1 MLVIFP
7 SILKKLVTLRVVGLY
22 TVQILQAKTRAP
34 ADSVPS
40 KQVGPASD
48 LLAI

>member
-1 MLVIFP
+1 MLVIYP
-7 SILKKLVTLRVVGLY
+7 SILKKLVTLRVVGLD

-34 ADSVPS
+34 ADSESSTP
-40 KQVGPASD
+40 VGPASD

>member
-1 MLVIFP
+1 MKPL
-7 SILKKLVTLRVVGLY
+7 TLRVVGLD

-34 ADSVPS
+34 AVSESS
-40 KQVGPASD
+40 KPVVPASD